1 MRKSYKASN
10 FLDALDKY
18 TKKRKKENIEDIK
31 NQEELELRKAQEE
44 ILTDVNSLID
54 KEIFSMKNKIS
65 IEVAKKEL
73 DEKKIFFRV
82 RREIMENMFRECKK
96 RLIDFTKSQEYQRL
110 LENYAISISKILQG
124 EEILI
129 FVKKDDLKYK
139 DLICKAF
146 GKPCEIKQSDDII
159 IGGIKGQSI
168 SQNLIVDQTFDTK
181 LIEQEDIAIENF
193 GVLLV

>member
-73 DEKKIFFRV
+73 DEKKNFFRV

>member
-31 NQEELELRKAQEE
+31 KQEELELRKAQAE
-44 ILTDVNSLID
+44 ILTDVNNLIN

-73 DEKKIFFRV
+73 EEKKNFFRV

-96 RLIDFTKSQEYQRL
+96 RLIDFTKSQDYQKL
-110 LENYAISISKILQG
+110 LENYAVSISKILQG
-124 EEILI
+124 EGILI

-146 GKPCEIKQSDDII
+146 GKPCEIKESDDIL

-181 LIEQEDIAIENF
+181 LIQQEDIAIENF

>member
-31 NQEELELRKAQEE
+31 RQEELELRKAQDE
-44 ILTDVNSLID
+44 ILEDVNNLID

-73 DEKKIFFRV
+73 EEKKNFFRV

-96 RLIDFTKSQEYQRL
+96 RLIDFTKSQDYQKL
-110 LENYAISISKILQG
+110 LENYAVSISKILQG
-124 EEILI
+124 EGILI

-146 GKPCEIKQSDDII
+146 GKPCEIKESDDIL

-181 LIEQEDIAIENF
+181 LIQQEDIAIENF